1 MKLFKRVKATE
12 TDVTN
17 FHIFEGIFRQIS
29 KKNTYILTNVTEGF
43 YTLLKKNGFDCVFYK
58 DKREVLL
65 NPLNNHKNPTSIDCT
80 TEGLIKLYKR
90 IAF

>member
-1 MKLFKRVKATE
+1 MKLFKRVKPTE

-43 YTLLKKNGFDCVFYK
+43 YTLLKKNRFDCVYYK
-58 DKREVLL
+58 DKKEVLL
-65 NPLNNHKNPTSIDCT
+65 NPLNNHRCPTTIDCT
-80 TEGLIKLYKR
+80 TEGLTKLYKR

>member
-1 MKLFKRVKATE
+1 MKLFKRVKPTE
-12 TDVTN
+12 TDITN

-43 YTLLKKNGFDCVFYK
+43 YTLLKKNRFDCVFYK

-65 NPLNNHKNPTSIDCT
+65 NPLNNHRCPTTIDCT

>member
-1 MKLFKRVKATE
+1 LKLFKRVKATE

-29 KKNTYILTNVTEGF
+29 KRNTYILTNVTEGF
-43 YTLLKKNGFDCVFYK
+43 YALLKKNKFDCVFYK

-65 NPLNNHKNPTSIDCT
+65 NPLNNHRCPTTIDCT

>member
-1 MKLFKRVKATE
+1 MKLFKRVKPTE
-12 TDVTN
+12 VDITN

-43 YTLLKKNGFDCVFYK
+43 YALLKKNGYDCIYYK

-65 NPLNNHKNPTSIDCT
+65 NPLNNHKSPTSIDCT
-80 TEGLIKLYKR
+80 TKGLIKLFKKLS
-90 IAF
+90 F

>member
-1 MKLFKRVKATE
+1 MKLFKRVKPTE

-17 FHIFEGIFRQIS
+17 FHIFEGIFRRIS

>member
-29 KKNTYILTNVTEGF
+29 KRNTYILTNVTEGF
-43 YTLLKKNGFDCVFYK
+43 YALLKKNKFDCVFYK

-65 NPLNNHKNPTSIDCT
+65 NPLNNHRCPTTIDCT

>member
-1 MKLFKRVKATE
+1 MKLFKRVKPTE
-12 TDVTN
+12 TDITN
-17 FHIFEGIFRQIS
+17 FHIFEGIFRHIS

-65 NPLNNHKNPTSIDCT
+65 NPLNNHRSPTSIDCT

>member
-1 MKLFKRVKATE
+1 LKLFKRVKPTQ
-12 TDVTN
+12 TDITN
-17 FHIFEGIFRQIS
+17 FHIFEGILRYIS